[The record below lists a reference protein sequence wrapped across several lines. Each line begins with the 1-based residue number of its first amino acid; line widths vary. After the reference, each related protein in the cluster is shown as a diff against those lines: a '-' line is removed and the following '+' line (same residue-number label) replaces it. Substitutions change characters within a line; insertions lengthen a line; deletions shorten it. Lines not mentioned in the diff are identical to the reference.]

1 MLKND
6 HPIPESQARQ
16 YSPLTLAY
24 LGDGVYE
31 LLVRETLVLKKNCPN
46 GQLHREALQ
55 FVSATAQSN
64 GLEGILP
71 LLTEPEQAI
80 FKRGR
85 NSDAVGHRNS
95 DVIQYKRATGLETLF
110 GYLYLTGNTARLEE
124 LFQKIHETLSRETP
138 SLEQAP

>member
-6 HPIPESQARQ
+6 HPISEGQAKQ

-31 LLVRETLVLKKNCPN
+31 LLVRETLVLRDNRPN
-46 GQLHREALQ
+46 GQLHREALR

-64 GLEGILP
+64 GLETILP
-71 LLTEPEQAI
+71 LLTEAEEAI

-110 GYLYLTGNTARLEE
+110 GYLYLTGQTERLEE
-124 LFQKIHETLSRETP
+124 LFRILY
-138 SLEQAP
+138 QALTE

>member
-6 HPIPESQARQ
+6 HPITPAAAKQ

-31 LLVRETLVLKKNCPN
+31 LLVREALVLQENRPN

-64 GLEGILP
+64 GLEAILP
-71 LLTEPEQAI
+71 LLTEGEEAI

-95 DVIQYKRATGLETLF
+95 DMIQYKRATGLETLF
-110 GYLYLTGNTARLEE
+110 GYLYLTGETQRLEE
-124 LFQKIHETLSRETP
+124 LFDRIYKTLSE
-138 SLEQAP
+138 

>member
-6 HPIPESQARQ
+6 TPLSSLAAKQ

-31 LLVRETLVLKKNCPN
+31 LLVRQTLILQENRPN
-46 GQLHREALQ
+46 GLLHKEALQ

-64 GLEGILP
+64 GLEAILP
-71 LLTEPEQAI
+71 LLTQEEEAI

-95 DVIQYKRATGLETLF
+95 DIIQYKRATGLECLF
-110 GYLYLTGNTARLEE
+110 GYLYLTGQTGRLEE
-124 LFQKIHETLSRETP
+124 LFGKIYHLLSE
-138 SLEQAP
+138 

>member
-6 HPIPESQARQ
+6 HPISESAAKQ

-31 LLVRETLVLKKNCPN
+31 LLVRETLVLQENRPN
-46 GQLHREALQ
+46 GQLHRQALQ
-55 FVSATAQSN
+55 FVSAKAQSD

-71 LLTEPEQAI
+71 LLTETEEAM

-110 GYLYLTGNTARLEE
+110 GYLYLTGQTQRLEE
-124 LFQKIHETLSRETP
+124 LFDAIYKTLTESNLPT
-138 SLEQAP
+138 

>member
-6 HPIPESQARQ
+6 RPISESAAKQ

-31 LLVRETLVLKKNCPN
+31 LLVRETLVLQENRPN

-55 FVSATAQSN
+55 FVSAKAQSD

-71 LLTEPEQAI
+71 LLTEAEEAI

-85 NSDAVGHRNS
+85 NSDAIGHRNS

-110 GYLYLTGNTARLEE
+110 GYLYLTGQTQRLEE
-124 LFQKIHETLSRETP
+124 LFDVIYKTLTESNLPT
-138 SLEQAP
+138 

>member
-6 HPIPESQARQ
+6 HPISESLARQ

-31 LLVRETLVLKKNCPN
+31 LLVRETLVLQKNRPN
-46 GQLHREALQ
+46 GQLHRQALQ

-71 LLTEPEQAI
+71 LLTEKEEAI

-85 NSDAVGHRNS
+85 NSDAIGHRNS
-95 DVIQYKRATGLETLF
+95 DIIQYKRATGLETLF
-110 GYLYLTGNTARLEE
+110 GYLYLIGNTDRLEE
-124 LFQKIHETLSRETP
+124 LFQIIYQTLCNESNPNTD
-138 SLEQAP
+138 S

>member
-6 HPIPESQARQ
+6 RPISPSQARQ

-31 LLVRETLVLKKNCPN
+31 LLVRETLVLQENRPN
-46 GQLHREALQ
+46 GQLHREALN
-55 FVSATAQSN
+55 FVSAAAQSD
-64 GLEGILP
+64 GLEEIFP
-71 LLTEPEQAI
+71 LLTEDELAI

-95 DVIQYKRATGLETLF
+95 DVIQYKRATGLEALF
-110 GYLYLTGNTARLEE
+110 GYLYLIGATDRLEE
-124 LFQKIHETLSRETP
+124 LFQALY
-138 SLEQAP
+138 QALRK

>member
-6 HPIPESQARQ
+6 HPISESAAKQ

-31 LLVRETLVLKKNCPN
+31 LLVRETLVLQENRPN
-46 GQLHREALQ
+46 GQLHREALR
-55 FVSATAQSN
+55 FVSAKAQSD

-71 LLTEPEQAI
+71 LLTEVEEAM

-95 DVIQYKRATGLETLF
+95 DMIQYKRATGLETLF
-110 GYLYLTGNTARLEE
+110 GYLYLSGQTQRLEE
-124 LFQKIHETLSRETP
+124 LFTVIYNTLTESNLPT
-138 SLEQAP
+138 

>member
-6 HPIPESQARQ
+6 RPISEGEARQ

-31 LLVRETLVLKKNCPN
+31 LMVREKLVLQNNRPN
-46 GQLHREALQ
+46 GQLHREALR
-55 FVSATAQSN
+55 FVSATGQSN
-64 GLEGILP
+64 GLEAILP
-71 LLTEPEQAI
+71 LLNETEEAI

-85 NSDAVGHRNS
+85 NSDAVAHRNT

-110 GYLYLTGNTARLEE
+110 GYLYLTGATERMEE
-124 LFQKIHETLSRETP
+124 LFEALFRALTE
-138 SLEQAP
+138 E

>member
-6 HPIPESQARQ
+6 TPLSPLSAKQ

-31 LLVRETLVLKKNCPN
+31 LLVRQTLILQENRPN
-46 GQLHREALQ
+46 GLLHKEALQ

-64 GLEGILP
+64 GLEAILP
-71 LLTEPEQAI
+71 LLTEEEEAI

-95 DVIQYKRATGLETLF
+95 DVIQYKRATGLECLF
-110 GYLYLTGNTARLEE
+110 GYLYLTGQTGRLEE
-124 LFQKIHETLSRETP
+124 LFGKIYQRLSE
-138 SLEQAP
+138 

>member
-1 MLKND
+1 MLHND
-6 HPIPESQARQ
+6 HPISEAQARQ

-31 LLVRETLVLKKNCPN
+31 LLVRETLVLQENRPN
-46 GQLHREALQ
+46 GKLHKEALQ

-64 GLEGILP
+64 GLEAILP
-71 LLTEPEQAI
+71 HLTETEEAM

-95 DVIQYKRATGLETLF
+95 DIIQYKRATGLETLF
-110 GYLYLTGNTARLEE
+110 GFLYLTGNTQRLEE
-124 LFQKIHETLSRETP
+124 LFRLIYQTL
-138 SLEQAP
+138 AP

>member
-1 MLKND
+1 MLTND
-6 HPIPESQARQ
+6 HPISESLARQ

-31 LLVRETLVLKKNCPN
+31 LLVRETLVLQENRPN
-46 GQLHREALQ
+46 GQLHRQALQ

-71 LLTEPEQAI
+71 LLTEKEEAM

-95 DVIQYKRATGLETLF
+95 DIIQYKRATGLETLF
-110 GYLYLTGNTARLEE
+110 GYLYLIGNTQRLEE
-124 LFQKIHETLSRETP
+124 LFQIIYQTLCSESDSRVD
-138 SLEQAP
+138 S

>member
-6 HPIPESQARQ
+6 HPISEGQAKQ

-31 LLVRETLVLKKNCPN
+31 LLVRETLVLRDNRPN
-46 GQLHREALQ
+46 GQLHREALH

-64 GLEGILP
+64 GLETVLP
-71 LLTEPEQAI
+71 LLTETEEAI

-110 GYLYLTGNTARLEE
+110 GYLYLTGQTERLEE
-124 LFQKIHETLSRETP
+124 LFQTIY
-138 SLEQAP
+138 QALTE

>member
-6 HPIPESQARQ
+6 HPISEGQAKQ

-31 LLVRETLVLKKNCPN
+31 LLVRETLVLRDNRPN
-46 GQLHREALQ
+46 GQLHREALR

-64 GLEGILP
+64 GLETVLP
-71 LLTEPEQAI
+71 LLTETEEAI

-110 GYLYLTGNTARLEE
+110 GFLYLTGQTERLEE
-124 LFQKIHETLSRETP
+124 LFRTIY
-138 SLEQAP
+138 QALTE

>member
-1 MLKND
+1 MLQND
-6 HPIPESQARQ
+6 HPISEAQARQ

-31 LLVRETLVLKKNCPN
+31 LLVRETLVLQENRPN
-46 GQLHREALQ
+46 GKLHREALQ

-64 GLEGILP
+64 GLEAILP
-71 LLTEPEQAI
+71 HLTEAEEAI

-110 GYLYLTGNTARLEE
+110 GYLYLIGNTQRLEE
-124 LFQKIHETLSRETP
+124 LFQRIYQQLS
-138 SLEQAP
+138 Q